1 MTQTLFLDIKK
12 AAHDRSH
19 NILKK
24 GRYVQCLAVVAFY
37 WVSLT
42 EIASE
47 FGTSQMLGPIKGSS

>member
-24 GRYVQCLAVVAFY
+24 GYVQCLDVVAFY
-37 WVSLT
+37 WVSLI

-47 FGTSQMLGPIKGSS
+47 FGTSQMLL